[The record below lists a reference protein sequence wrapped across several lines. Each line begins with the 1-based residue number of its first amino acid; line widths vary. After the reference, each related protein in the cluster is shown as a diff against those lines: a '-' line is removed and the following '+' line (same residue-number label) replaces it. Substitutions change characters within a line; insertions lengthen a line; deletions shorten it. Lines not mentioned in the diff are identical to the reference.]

1 MLASVRVRSYATLD
15 FMRMRAENRT
25 GYPDSVSQAYDP
37 PQNCEGGRHQQQGS
51 GGWLSAGGAPEAG
64 HSTHVRWVGE

>member
-1 MLASVRVRSYATLD
+1 MLASVRVRSHATLD
-15 FMRMRAENRT
+15 FMRMQAENRT
-25 GYPDSVSQAYDP
+25 GYLGSGPQAYDP
-37 PQNCEGGRHQQQGS
+37 LQDREGGRHQQQCS